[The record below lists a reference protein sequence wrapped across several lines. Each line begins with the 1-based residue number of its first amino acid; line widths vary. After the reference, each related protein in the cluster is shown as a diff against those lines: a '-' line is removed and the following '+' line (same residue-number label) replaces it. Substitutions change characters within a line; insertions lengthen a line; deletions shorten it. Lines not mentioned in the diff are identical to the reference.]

1 MSDDQKKH
9 LEFVQASIGRMAGNS
24 FMIRGWSL
32 TLVSALF
39 ALAAKDANEWYV
51 IISIFP
57 CIMFWALDAYY
68 LSQER
73 KFRSLYDAIRTRPDT
88 DFSMDTRPVAKPY
101 DSWSWALI
109 SKTAL
114 LFHGTTLGVIGLVVM
129 VFIVKAI
136 VETDS

>member
-9 LEFVQASIGRMAGNS
+9 LEFVQASISRMAGNS

-39 ALAAKDANEWYV
+39 ALAAKDANQWYV
-51 IISIFP
+51 IISFFP
-57 CIMFWALDAYY
+57 CLMFWALDAYY

-73 KFRSLYDAIRTRPDT
+73 KFRSLYDVIRVKSDT

-101 DSWSWALI
+101 DSWFRALI
-109 SKTAL
+109 SKTVL
-114 LFHGTTLGVIGLVVM
+114 LFHGVALGVIGLVV
-129 VFIVKAI
+129 IVLIAKAI
-136 VETDS
+136 FGDDS

>member
-1 MSDDQKKH
+1 
-9 LEFVQASIGRMAGNS
+9 
-24 FMIRGWSL
+24 MIRGWSL

-57 CIMFWALDAYY
+57 CLMFWALDAYY

-73 KFRSLYDAIRTRPDT
+73 KFRSLYDAIRSRPDT

-101 DSWSWALI
+101 DSWFWALI

-129 VFIVKAI
+129 VFIVKAM
-136 VETDS
+136 VESDS